1 MSPRNPIDSKY
12 RSISKN
18 SVNEKTEMDKR
29 KNFSP
34 REVGLTHPDTSSFIR
49 LTDAGDIEIFA
60 APGVGLVISGS
71 TRTVSIFA
79 DNIRFHTKEDGLKWN
94 SMDFNYSADDF
105 TEPTFVRTNSDSYN
119 PAYINIQSLVDGL
132 MKIQQEEE
140 VQQEPQKDVTIKGN
154 YLYYNTNSDI
164 TDNYGLENNSLSR
177 SLFTTD
183 QLTIMKS
190 NWEKTDTKKID
201 YNSYIDYIANL
212 MQSGYTFTQSNDKA
226 IRDYN
231 V

>member
-1 MSPRNPIDSKY
+1 VSPRNPIDSKY

-18 SVNEKTEMDKR
+18 SVNEKTEMDRR

-105 TEPTFVRTNSDSYN
+105 TEPTFVKTNSDSYN
-119 PAYINIQSLVDGL
+119 PAYINIQTLVDGL

-154 YLYYNTNSDI
+154 YLYSDTNSDI
-164 TDNYGLENNSLSR
+164 TGNYGLEDNSLSR
-177 SLFTTD
+177 SLFTQD
-183 QLTIMKS
+183 QLTIMKN

-226 IRDYN
+226 IRDHN
-231 V
+231 A